1 MGHSLYFEDYA
12 DAQNHTLNIS
22 GGPFPDENKTFYLH
36 QLHWHWGEKDDE
48 GSEHSIAGLKYPMEL
63 HLVHSDAQNHSV
75 VVLSFLYEI
84 SETKNPGLD
93 KLIDY
98 IEEIAREGSD
108 GVDHVIKPDHSIK
121 ISDFL
126 PLDMKTQT

>member
-1 MGHSLYFEDYA
+1 MHEMLVCIEDLYKIIFV
-12 DAQNHTLNIS
+12 L
-22 GGPFPDENKTFYLH
+22 F
-36 QLHWHWGEKDDE
+36 QL
-48 GSEHSIAGLKYPMEL
+48 
-63 HLVHSDAQNHSV
+63 
-75 VVLSFLYEI
+75 

-98 IEEIAREGSD
+98 IEEIAAEGSD

-126 PLDMKTQT
+126 PLDMKTQTFYSYKVIIDGKICFQNLTPRAASPPHLAPKTLSGLFSTRQNQFPKNKLKSSEN